1 MCVVR
6 HMPYESFVT
15 QNLMVAFM
23 FRFGLRKSQ
32 WHAKLGQ
39 IRSSPHIKKILQK
52 HTYLV
57 QFCPGYRKC
66 HLFSHTININ
76 VKKYI

>member
-6 HMPYESFVT
+6 HMSYESFVT

-39 IRSSPHIKKILQK
+39 IRSSPHIKKAYKNIPILSSFVPA
-52 HTYLV
+52 TE
-57 QFCPGYRKC
+57 
-66 HLFSHTININ
+66 N
-76 VKKYI
+76 VIYFHIR